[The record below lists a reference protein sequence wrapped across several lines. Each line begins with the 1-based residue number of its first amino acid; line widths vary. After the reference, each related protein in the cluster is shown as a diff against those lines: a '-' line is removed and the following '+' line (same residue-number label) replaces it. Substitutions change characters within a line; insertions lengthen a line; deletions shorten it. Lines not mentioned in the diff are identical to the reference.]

1 MGRPARHD
9 AEALLDAGVR
19 LFVDGGARAVTMAAV
34 ARQAGAPSGS
44 VYHRFSDRAALLRAL
59 WQRAVEA
66 FDDPY
71 REQLGDDPTPQH
83 AVEMAVWVVEWCRNN
98 QAAATVLH
106 AGKSAFSPEQWSAA
120 DTAATEAYEEG
131 RDRAVAARVKQVAKT
146 AGRRPDE
153 VAFAM
158 LEMPIAVVRR
168 SLPEPVP
175 ADAADLVRRLASLMI
190 LGEAPPAP
198 GQR

>member
-34 ARQAGAPSGS
+34 AREAGAPSGS
-44 VYHRFSDRAALLRAL
+44 VYHRFPDRSALLHAL
-59 WQRAVEA
+59 WRRAVQS
-66 FDDPY
+66 FDEPY
-71 REQLGDDPTPQH
+71 RDQLGDDPTPQR
-83 AVEMAVWVVEWCRNN
+83 AVEMAVWVVEWCREN
-98 QAAATVLH
+98 QASAIVLH
-106 AGKSAFSPEQWSAA
+106 AGKTAFSPEQWSAA
-120 DTAATEAYEEG
+120 DTAATEAYEAS
-131 RDRAVAARVKQVAKT
+131 RDRAVVARVKQVAKA

-168 SLPEPVP
+168 SLPGPVP
-175 ADAADLVRRLASLMI
+175 ADASDLVRRLASLMI
-190 LGEAPPAP
+190 LGEAAPATD
-198 GQR
+198 QR

>member
-1 MGRPARHD
+1 MGRPARYD

-34 ARQAGAPSGS
+34 AREAGAPSGS
-44 VYHRFSDRAALLRAL
+44 VYHRFPDRSALLHAL
-59 WQRAVEA
+59 WRRAVQA
-66 FDDPY
+66 FDEPY
-71 REQLGDDPTPQH
+71 REQLGEDPTPHH
-83 AVEMAVWVVEWCRNN
+83 AAEMAVWVVEWCQEN
-98 QAAATVLH
+98 QAAANVLH
-106 AGKSAFSPEQWSAA
+106 AGKTAFSPEQWSVVDVA
-120 DTAATEAYEEG
+120 DTEAYETA
-131 RDRAVAARVKQVAKT
+131 RDLVIAARVKQVAKA

-168 SLPEPVP
+168 SLPGPVP
-175 ADAADLVRRLASLMI
+175 ADASDLVRRLASLMI
-190 LGEAPPAP
+190 LGEAAPAT

>member
-1 MGRPARHD
+1 
-9 AEALLDAGVR
+9 
-19 LFVDGGARAVTMAAV
+19 
-34 ARQAGAPSGS
+34 
-44 VYHRFSDRAALLRAL
+44 
-59 WQRAVEA
+59 
-66 FDDPY
+66 
-71 REQLGDDPTPQH
+71 
-83 AVEMAVWVVEWCRNN
+83 
-98 QAAATVLH
+98 
-106 AGKSAFSPEQWSAA
+106 
-120 DTAATEAYEEG
+120 
-131 RDRAVAARVKQVAKT
+131 
-146 AGRRPDE
+146 